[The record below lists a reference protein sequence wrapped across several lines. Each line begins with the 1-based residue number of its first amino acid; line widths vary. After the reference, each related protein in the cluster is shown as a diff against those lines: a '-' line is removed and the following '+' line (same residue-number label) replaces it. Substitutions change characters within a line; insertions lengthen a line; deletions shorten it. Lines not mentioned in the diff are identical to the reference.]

1 MRPLRRAALAVW
13 LVGCGPP
20 PLAPA
25 ELPTEGHGVP
35 RPPGCRVVRAAEPL
49 QARIDAASPGEA
61 LCLEPGRFPGPVRL
75 GRGQTLWGPRE
86 AVIRSSGEGTT
97 VRLEEDGAALLGLTV
112 DGSGGRF
119 DLLDAAVRVQAND
132 ARVEGVRIRNAV
144 FGLLVEKSNRIVLRR
159 NEIAGDPDAPLGLRG
174 DGIRLWE
181 TRDSLIEDNLLS
193 HSRDLV
199 IWYSPRNRLVGNRVE
214 HGRYGTHFMYSH
226 ANSVVGSRYL
236 GNVVGIFAMYSRDL
250 EIRDN
255 VLADSGGAAGVG
267 LGAKESGNLRVA
279 DNRFVHNTLG
289 AYLDTSPL
297 YEDHWNHFEG
307 NTFRLGEVGIVFH
320 GSQRRNTFVR
330 NRFLDNGVQVRVEGR
345 GDALGVDWS
354 ENEFDDYAGYDLDG
368 DGYGDVPYEL
378 RSLSEQLTSRHPTL
392 AFFRGSPVLTLVEL
406 IGRVVPIFQPRTILV
421 DPRPRASAPVVEGRL
436 AG

>member
-1 MRPLRRAALAVW
+1 VRLVRRAALAAW

-25 ELPTEGHGVP
+25 EPPSAGPAVP
-35 RPPGCRVVRAAEPL
+35 PPAGCRVVRVAEPL
-49 QARIDAASPGEA
+49 QARIDAARPREV
-61 LCLEPGRFPGPVRL
+61 LCLEPGRYPGPVRL
-75 GRGQTLWGPRE
+75 GRELTLWGPPE

-119 DLLDAAVRVQAND
+119 DLLDAAVRVEADD

-181 TRDSLIEDNLLS
+181 TRDSLIEENRLS
-193 HSRDLV
+193 HSRDVV
-199 IWYSPRNRLVGNRVE
+199 IWYSPGNRLVGNRVE

-226 ANSVVGSRYL
+226 ANSVLGNRYV
-236 GNVVGIFAMYSRDL
+236 GNVVGIFVMYSRDL

-255 VLADSGGAAGVG
+255 VIADSAGAAGVG
-267 LGAKESGNLRVA
+267 LGAKESGNLRVT
-279 DNRFVHNTLG
+279 DNRFVHNTVG

-297 YEDHWNHFEG
+297 YEDHWNHFER
-307 NTFRLGEVGIVFH
+307 NTFRLGEVGVVFH
-320 GSQRRNTFVR
+320 GSQRRNDFVR

-345 GDALGVDWS
+345 GHALGVDWS

-378 RSLSEQLTSRHPTL
+378 RSLSEQLTTRYPTL
-392 AFFRGSPVLTLVEL
+392 AFFRGSPVLTLVEV

-421 DPRPRASAPVVEGRL
+421 DPRPRAGAPAVEPRL